1 VGVLRITLLLLSLLQ
16 ALAYAVD
23 PPDKSDAKCSGGAD
37 GENGYKT
44 KNLADL
50 IVAQD
55 DETRAM
61 CLLVIENKISP
72 WSQLNQDTF
81 IFHNFLKARGN
92 HGVYVDV
99 GAYDPLE
106 ISNTAF
112 FYLCLGWKGLC
123 IELNPLSR
131 SDFEKHR
138 SCTFINECVSDRELT
153 TTLDQ
158 G

>member
-1 VGVLRITLLLLSLLQ
+1 MGVLRITLLLLSLLQ

-37 GENGYKT
+37 GENGYET
-44 KNLADL
+44 KNLAGSNIKHFHFVCVFQPVVHARAHTHARTHINTHMYTKHTTDL

-81 IFHNFLKARGN
+81 IFHNF
-92 HGVYVDV
+92 
-99 GAYDPLE
+99 
-106 ISNTAF
+106 
-112 FYLCLGWKGLC
+112 
-123 IELNPLSR
+123 
-131 SDFEKHR
+131 
-138 SCTFINECVSDRELT
+138 
-153 TTLDQ
+153 
-158 G
+158 